1 MVILNKATTPRF
13 DYIAR
18 FLMEDICGFSVRVTD
33 IDPQG
38 EACIAYGA
46 EAPSFPAIHIVP
58 HGLLDEKGIRPQ
70 DTVMDLWE
78 NMPCFFVT
86 GGEVPF
92 DIFSASFYL
101 VSRYEEYTDQR
112 KDGYGRYDHRN
123 SIAFKNSFLD
133 RPIVEMWALK
143 FRRLVLQ
150 KFPSEPYRFRKF
162 RFMPSYDIDQ
172 AWCYLHKGFRRSAG
186 GLMRSFLSG
195 DMKAVGQRVAVL
207 RNKKPDPYEIY
218 EWLDAIHL
226 KYSLRPYYF
235 FPLAFAAGRYDKNI
249 LPSKQALRDLINY
262 HAAGY
267 KTGIHPSWRSG
278 DDNKVFRQELEAFV
292 EITDALPMYNRFHY
306 IRFNLPDD
314 YRKLIGYGIME
325 DHSMGYGS
333 INGFRASV
341 TSAFYWYDVLADK
354 LTDLRVQPFCWMDA
368 NSYYEQGFSAAQAF
382 EELKHYHDAVKEVD
396 GTLITISHNNFL
408 STEQGFAGWK
418 QVYEI
423 FLDEVV
429 YWDL

>member
-13 DYIAR
+13 EYIAR

-38 EACIAYGA
+38 EACIVYAD
-46 EAPSFPAIHIVP
+46 EEPSFPAVHIVP
-58 HGLLDEKGIRPQ
+58 HGLVSEKGIRPQ
-70 DTVMDLWE
+70 DIEMDLWE
-78 NMPCFFVT
+78 SMPCFFVT
-86 GGEVPF
+86 GGEIPF

-112 KDGYGRYDHRN
+112 KDAYGRYDHRN
-123 SIAFKNSFLD
+123 SLAFRNNFLD
-133 RPIVEMWALK
+133 QPIVEMWALK
-143 FRRLVLQ
+143 FRQFILR

-172 AWCYLHKGFRRSAG
+172 AWCYLHKGFIRNAG
-186 GLMRSFLSG
+186 GLMRSFLTG
-195 DMKAVGQRVAVL
+195 DLKTVAQRISVL
-207 RNKKPDPYEIY
+207 RGKTTDPYEIY

-235 FPLAFAAGRYDKNI
+235 FPLATSSEGYDKNI
-249 LPSKQALRDLINY
+249 SPLKQPLRDLVNY

-278 DDNKVFRQELEAFV
+278 DNNQVFKQELESFMD
-292 EITDALPMYNRFHY
+292 ITGSLPMYNRFHY

-341 TSAFYWYDVLADK
+341 TAAFYWYDVLADK

-382 EELKHYHDAVKEVD
+382 EELKHYHDAVKTVE

-408 STEQGFAGWK
+408 STELGFAGWK